1 LSKVGRP
8 EIALLASS
16 GVPLETF
23 LARSPTLAA
32 ATVGRDGTIVASNA
46 AFQRLL
52 GPLQSIYDAVADGQR
67 GVAAALLAV
76 VGPSWH
82 SFQAAI
88 NSKEAGLMDC
98 EIAALSRDGR
108 ILVVAE
114 PLREPAHRLNQY
126 LLELNDEL
134 LAARRDL
141 ADTNRRLRELAELKN
156 MFIAS
161 ATHDLMTP
169 LSSIVGYAEILLEED
184 LDEPA
189 RAMVSTIERSATRV
203 VSMLDDLLGAAQVM
217 TGELHLERVSVD
229 LAMLLRESVETIA
242 PAAAAAGVNVE
253 VDGAHCV
260 VAFVDERRVLRILD
274 NLLSNAVKYS
284 PAGGHVEVS
293 CTVGDAEVA
302 IAVADSGIGIPQ
314 DEQAK
319 VFERGFRASSAR
331 DQGIEGTGHGLANA
345 RAFAEGHGGR
355 LSYMS
360 APGVGSTFTLV
371 LPIGAETVAA

>member
-1 LSKVGRP
+1 MGRP

-32 ATVGRDGTIVASNA
+32 ATVDREGTISASNG

-52 GPLQSIYDAVADGQR
+52 GPLRSIYDAVADGQR
-67 GVAAALLAV
+67 GTVAELLSVA
-76 VGPSWH
+76 GPSWH

-88 NSKEAGLMDC
+88 NSTEAGVMDC
-98 EIAALSRDGR
+98 EISALAREGR

-141 ADTNRRLRELAELKN
+141 ADTNRRLRELGELKN
-156 MFIAS
+156 LFIAS

-169 LSSIVGYAEILLEED
+169 LSSIVGYAEMLLDED
-184 LDEPA
+184 LSEPA
-189 RAMVSTIERSATRV
+189 QAMVATIGRSATRV

-217 TGELHLERVSVD
+217 TGDLHLERSSVD
-229 LAMLLRESVETIA
+229 LALLLRESVETIA
-242 PAAAAAGVNVE
+242 PAAAMAGVSIDL
-253 VDGAHCV
+253 DGARRV
-260 VAFVDERRVLRILD
+260 VAFVDEQRVRQILD

-284 PAGGHVEVS
+284 PAGGSVKVS
-293 CTVGDAEVA
+293 CMVGANDVA
-302 IAVADSGIGIPQ
+302 ISVADNGIGIPL
-314 DEQAK
+314 DEQAR
-319 VFERGFRASSAR
+319 VFERGFRASTAR
-331 DQGIEGTGHGLANA
+331 EHGIDGTGHGLANA
-345 RAFAEGHGGR
+345 RAFAEAHGGR

-360 APGVGSTFTLV
+360 TPGVGSTFTLL
-371 LPIGAETVAA
+371 LPIGAETAAA